1 MANINIRE
9 IEVDGFKVEVYNFGY
24 ASFYYPA
31 FNSNAEFKVSSKGF
45 KQLRR
50 YLRTVKWLQS
60 KVFLVLFLLPLFC
73 TAQNQNW
80 TFGRNVRLNP
90 PAAFQFGAI
99 NTIEGASCLSN
110 AAGQILAYS
119 DGLTAY
125 DRNNNAMPNG
135 NFLTGSNSTTQS
147 ALIVDQ
153 PNTPNILY
161 LFTLGQMGLAP
172 LAYSVIDM
180 TLNGGLGAVTAVKNV
195 ALNAAFNMRE
205 SVSAVTTC
213 GGDTTWIVTK
223 RFQSTNFYAYP
234 LTAGGLGPAIISSA
248 GLNGGANGS
257 QGTLGFHLDGNRF
270 AVCYYGVNQIETYG
284 FNKSTGV
291 VTFQNNYTIN
301 GVYDSKF
308 AENLLYTFSN
318 NGAVRQI
325 NVCTGTITQ
334 VGSTPQTVASLGTG
348 WYADDGRIYISR
360 GNNTDIARINN
371 PLTPGV
377 GCNFVFNAAIAN
389 GNTMFGLQ
397 NISMPYTRPAMLPFT
412 YTSSC
417 AQANLNAVPRTCF
430 EPCTYRWIGSFGV
443 ANGLNVTVNLPNG
456 NHSVTL
462 ERICDCET
470 TSRVQIVNVSGGI
483 LAGIIGF

>member
-1 MANINIRE
+1 MKKLITLI
-9 IEVDGFKVEVYNFGY
+9 
-24 ASFYYPA
+24 
-31 FNSNAEFKVSSKGF
+31 
-45 KQLRR
+45 L
-50 YLRTVKWLQS
+50 
-60 KVFLVLFLLPLFC
+60 LLPFA
-73 TAQNQNW
+73 TQAQNQNW

-90 PAAFQFGAI
+90 PSAFQFGSV

-135 NFLTGSNSTTQS
+135 TFLTGSNSTTQS
-147 ALIVDQ
+147 ALIVAQ
-153 PNTPNILY
+153 PNTPNRLY

-213 GGDTTWIVTK
+213 SGDTVWIVTK

-234 LTAGGLGPAIISSA
+234 LTATGIGAAVISSA

-257 QGTLGFHLDGNRF
+257 QGTLAFHLDGNRF
-270 AVCYYGVNQIETYG
+270 AVCYYGVDRIETYG

-291 VTFQNNYTIN
+291 VTFQNNYAVV

-325 NVCTGTITQ
+325 NVCTGAITQ

-348 WYADDGRIYISR
+348 WYQDDGRIAISR
-360 GNNTDIARINN
+360 GNNTDLARINN
-371 PLTPGV
+371 PLVAGV
-377 GCNFVFNAAIAN
+377 GCNFIFNAAIAN

-397 NISMPYTRPAMLPFT
+397 NISMPYTRPVMQPFT
-412 YTSSC
+412 FTASC
-417 AQANLNAVPRTCF
+417 GSASLVAPVRNCF
-430 EPCTYRWIGSFGV
+430 EPCTYRWTGSFGSV
-443 ANGLNVTVNLPNG
+443 MGQNVNVNLPNG

-470 TSRVQIVNVSGGI
+470 TSRVQNVSVSGGL
-483 LAGIIGF
+483 LAAAIGF